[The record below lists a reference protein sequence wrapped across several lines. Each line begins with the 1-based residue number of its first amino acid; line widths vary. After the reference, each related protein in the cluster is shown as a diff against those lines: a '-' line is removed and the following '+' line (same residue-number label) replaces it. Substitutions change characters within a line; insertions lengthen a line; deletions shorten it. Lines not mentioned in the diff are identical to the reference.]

1 MITGTNGRKLITHF
15 EGLRLIAYQDQKGIW
30 TIGFGHTGPE
40 VHKGLRI
47 TIQQAEDYLN
57 EDLKEAEDA
66 VNSEVFAAINNNQF
80 DALVSFCYNFGG
92 SKFKSSTLLRYLNQ
106 GSPLAAANQLSHWVY
121 AGGHIDPGLV
131 KRRAAEKVLFLTPMD
146 QEFKI

>member
-1 MITGTNGRKLITHF
+1 MITGTNGRKLVTHF
-15 EGLRLIAYQDQKGIW
+15 EGLRLIPYHDQVGIPTVGW
-30 TIGFGHTGPE
+30 GHTGTD
-40 VHKGLRI
+40 VKMGHVI
-47 TIQQAEDYLN
+47 TIEQAEDYLT

-80 DALVSFCYNFGG
+80 DALVSFCYNLGAA
-92 SKFKSSTLLRYLNQ
+92 KLKSSTLLRYLNQ

-121 AGGHIDPGLV
+121 AGGVVDPGLV